1 MLNFSIA
8 DFFLT
13 FLRFVKNYFVTN
25 LKIKKNMKKQ
35 VFVLSL
41 LLGLFSSAFAQ
52 KTPHIEGQLLV
63 KANEGVDFQSVIN
76 KKTERNKQDVI
87 QKVEI
92 LSAEL
97 GYYHLFFDETMI
109 DADELANTIQQME
122 GVEAVQFNHRASPRK
137 TPNDASFA
145 SQWDMRK
152 IQVEQVWDH
161 TTGGATANGDSI
173 VVAVVEVKGFNTNH
187 PDIRANLFRNRN
199 EIPNDGIDN
208 DGNGY
213 IDDIMGWNGLS
224 NSPKVSADVNNHG
237 TPVMGII
244 GAKGNNSLGVT
255 GVNWDVRMMLCS
267 DVDDEATSIRAYNY
281 ILKMRQLYNQTRGKK
296 GAFVVALNYSAGI
309 DDVTPS
315 QTPFWCKM
323 FDELGKVGVLAVVA
337 TSNSAGKD
345 IEKKGDVPTQCPSAH
360 LIGVTNTD
368 RTDALVGA
376 CGLISVDLAAPGGSV
391 TGISSPTPTGS
402 FTISGSAGFAQF
414 AGTSAATPHVAGTI
428 ALLYSFPN
436 ADFAK
441 SALDKPSETALFI
454 KDAILKGVDEVP
466 GLKTC
471 VATGGRLNAFKSY
484 QFLQNSIEKTEIQSL
499 KLSPNPVRSTLKLE
513 FATNGGAAPKDIF
526 IYNSLGE
533 LVAQPLLKTML
544 FESQFKLEI
553 DVRSFRSGVYFLGI
567 KDEEGKFQTQR
578 FVVL

>member
-1 MLNFSIA
+1 
-8 DFFLT
+8 
-13 FLRFVKNYFVTN
+13 
-25 LKIKKNMKKQ
+25 MKKQ

-41 LLGLFSSAFAQ
+41 FVIIFSCAFAQ
-52 KTPHIEGQLLV
+52 KPSHIEGQLLV
-63 KANEGVDFQSVIN
+63 KASEGVDFQSVIN
-76 KKTERNKQDVI
+76 KKTERNKQNFI

-92 LSAEL
+92 LSEEL

-109 DADELANTIQQME
+109 DADDFSNAIQQME
-122 GVEAVQFNHRASPRK
+122 GVEAVQFNHRATPRK
-137 TPNDASFA
+137 TPNDASFS

-152 IQVEQVWDH
+152 IEAEQVWNF

-173 VVAVVEVKGFNTNH
+173 VVAVVEVSGFNVNH
-187 PDIRANLFRNRN
+187 PDIKTNLFRNRN

-213 IDDIMGWNGLS
+213 VDDIMGWNGRF
-224 NSPKVSADVNNHG
+224 NSPKVSDDTGGHG

-244 GAKGNNSLGVT
+244 GAKGNNTLGVT
-255 GVNWDVRMMLCS
+255 GINWDVRMMLCS

-309 DDVTPS
+309 DNAAPS

-337 TSNSAGKD
+337 TSNTPGKD
-345 IEKKGDVPTQCPSAH
+345 IEKTGDIPTQCPSAH
-360 LIGVTNTD
+360 LIGVTNTG
-368 RTDALVGA
+368 RTDAILGA
-376 CGLISVDLAAPGGSV
+376 CGLVSVDLAAPGGVAS
-391 TGISSPTPTGS
+391 GLSSTTLTGS
-402 FTISGSAGFAQF
+402 FTTRGSAGFSEF
-414 AGTSAATPHVAGTI
+414 SGTSAATPHVAGTI

-436 ADFAK
+436 AEFAK

-454 KDAILKGVDEVP
+454 KDAILKSVDKVP
-466 GLKTC
+466 GLATC

-484 QFLQNSIEKTEIQSL
+484 QFLQNAIEKTQIQSL
-499 KLSPNPVRSTLKLE
+499 ELSPNPVRSMLKLK
-513 FATNGGAAPKDIF
+513 FATNGGAAPTDIF
-526 IYNSLGE
+526 IYNSIGE

-544 FESQFKLEI
+544 FESQIQLEI
-553 DVRSFRSGVYFLGI
+553 DVRGFRSGVYFLAL
-567 KDEEGKFQTQR
+567 KDENGKFKTQK